1 MKTDIYKINNSID
14 RINSNKSTLFLDR
27 KELNLVKS
35 KLKNKNYNI
44 YYPYID
50 SEKVIIY
57 TSNIPSVT
65 LFKINSYNEI
75 THPMILGSILGLNIS
90 PSYLGD
96 IIVDSN
102 NYYFYVISDLKDYVK
117 ENLTFIGNNK
127 IKLEE
132 IDISYLSNYE
142 RKYEENNIIV
152 SSLRIDTVIARI
164 IKTNRESVCDKIK
177 NKEVILN
184 YEVLNKNTYLLKEND
199 IFSIRKYGKYKF
211 IEVVKTTKKDNI
223 VIKYLKY
230 I

>member
-1 MKTDIYKINNSID
+1 MYNTEKNFN
-14 RINSNKSTLFLDR
+14 RLMNGQSTFFLD
-27 KELNLVKS
+27 KKDVMLLKG
-35 KLKNKNYNI
+35 KLRRDEYKI
-44 YYPYID
+44 YYPYPD
-50 SEKVIIY
+50 SEKVIFY
-57 TSNIPSVT
+57 NKSIPEV
-65 LFKINSYNEI
+65 LLYEI
-75 THPMILGSILGLNIS
+75 KSTTPLRHQDILGTMYSLQIS
-90 PSYLGD
+90 NEMFGD
-96 IIVDSN
+96 IILDN
-102 NYYFYVISDLKDYVK
+102 GRYFIYIMKLFQNYFETNFTSIRNSSIELVELD
-117 ENLTFIGNNK
+117 
-127 IKLEE
+127 
-132 IDISYLSNYE
+132 IDYLSNYE